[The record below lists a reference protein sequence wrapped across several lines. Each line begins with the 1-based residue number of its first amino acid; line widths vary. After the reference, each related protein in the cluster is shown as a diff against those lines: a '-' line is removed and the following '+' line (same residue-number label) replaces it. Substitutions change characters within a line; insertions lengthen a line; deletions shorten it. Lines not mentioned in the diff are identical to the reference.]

1 MLDTKMKL
9 SDEEIKAIDKEY
21 CSWGDTVH
29 YHDDQTIFRD
39 CEGSYMYD
47 GNDTPYLDLQMWYS
61 SCNLGYKNKRVLD
74 AVLDQYQT
82 MPQISSRFVYD
93 YKALLAE
100 KIAKANLDR
109 YGIKGRVQFNVG
121 GAQVNE
127 DMLKLIRNYTKNREC
142 LRLWA
147 DITAVLSVQ
156 QPLLQATDTEN
167 ILVTCLTLLI
177 LFHFRIVLDVRMTKN
192 ANLAICTA

>member
-127 DMLKLIRNYTKNREC
+127 DMLKLIRNYTKK
-142 LRLWA
+142 
-147 DITAVLSVQ
+147 
-156 QPLLQATDTEN
+156 P
-167 ILVTCLTLLI
+167 
-177 LFHFRIVLDVRMTKN
+177 RMF
-192 ANLAICTA
+192 AFMGGYHD

>member
-47 GNDTPYLDLQMWYS
+47 GKDTPYLDLQMWYS
-61 SCNLGYKNKRVLD
+61 SCNLGYKNKRVLN

-100 KIAKANLDR
+100 KIAKAKPRQIR
-109 YGIKGRVQFNVG
+109 YQKAVYSLTWAV
-121 GAQVNE
+121 
-127 DMLKLIRNYTKNREC
+127 LKLTK
-142 LRLWA
+142 
-147 DITAVLSVQ
+147 
-156 QPLLQATDTEN
+156 
-167 ILVTCLTLLI
+167 
-177 LFHFRIVLDVRMTKN
+177 
-192 ANLAICTA
+192 IC

>member
-127 DMLKLIRNYTKNREC
+127 DMLKLIRNYTKKPRMFAFMGGYHG
-142 LRLWA
+142 RT
-147 DITAVLSVQ
+147 IGTTAVTSSYRYR
-156 QPLLQATDTEN
+156 AHFGHMSDTAHF
-167 ILVTCLTLLI
+167 VPFKTVCKTL
-177 LFHFRIVLDVRMTKN
+177 
-192 ANLAICTA
+192 